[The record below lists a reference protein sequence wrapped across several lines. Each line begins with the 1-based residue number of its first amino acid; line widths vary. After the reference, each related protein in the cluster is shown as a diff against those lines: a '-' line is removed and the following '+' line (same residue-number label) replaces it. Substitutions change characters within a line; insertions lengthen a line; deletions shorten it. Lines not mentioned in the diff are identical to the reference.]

1 MAQHRG
7 LGKSE
12 FVIVFT
18 GLGASVMNKMLKGT
32 QINNKRLRFI
42 VFFRSME
49 KVRKKGKTLDAYSSP
64 GSIQHL
70 HMAVEEQNTVHS
82 YVGPTRLGFASE
94 IEKD

>member
-1 MAQHRG
+1 
-7 LGKSE
+7 
-12 FVIVFT
+12 
-18 GLGASVMNKMLKGT
+18 
-32 QINNKRLRFI
+32 
-42 VFFRSME
+42 ME